1 MNRITKSLIPAL
13 SLALVF
19 SVSPLSQAHAEDLS
33 VGVKTETSLHTQTE
47 TPDRELSDRNES
59 VHAST
64 STKVDSEQE
73 INDTE
78 DSNSAEDDGELDVES
93 HDKAIKT
100 LVHSLTALAKHE
112 EDKKMA
118 KDEKDIAEEQ
128 DNELS
133 STTEAINNVD
143 ERGKLLTFL
152 IGADFKNLGA
162 IRSTIAITD
171 SHITELEAL
180 KLKDTSVADRAI
192 LDSQIKVLQDQ
203 KLQMEAYV
211 TAHESTFSLFGWF
224 FKLFQ

>member
-33 VGVKTETSLHTQTE
+33 VGVKTETSLHSQTE
-47 TPDRELSDRNES
+47 TGDRELSDRDES

-73 INDTE
+73 IKDSE
-78 DSNSAEDDGELDVES
+78 DSNVDENNQDDGELDVES
-93 HDKAIKT
+93 HDKAIKN
-100 LVHSLTALAKHE
+100 LVHSLTVLAKHE

-133 STTEAINNVD
+133 STTEAIKHVD
-143 ERGKLLTFL
+143 ERGKQ
-152 IGADFKNLGA
+152 IG
-162 IRSTIAITD
+162 
-171 SHITELEAL
+171 
-180 KLKDTSVADRAI
+180 RAH
-192 LDSQIKVLQDQ
+192 V
-203 KLQMEAYV
+203 
-211 TAHESTFSLFGWF
+211 
-224 FKLFQ
+224 